1 MFWVPVTGPV
11 GLGFSICSYAGQL
24 SVALTS
30 DTYLLPDR
38 DRLLALLDDEVRALR
53 ARRPL
58 PAHPRRGAELPD
70 AEVLR

>member
-1 MFWVPVTGPV
+1 MMFWVPVTGPV

-53 ARRPL
+53 A
-58 PAHPRRGAELPD
+58 PAAPSGPPAPGS
-70 AEVLR
+70 